1 MSDDTLSAMKR
12 RVPVLILAWTLV
24 LPGCS
29 VVKEF
34 QQAIV
39 NLRRCEF
46 KLDNVADFQLAG
58 ITLSGKTGFDLL
70 DAGRIMAAIRNNQLP
85 AAFTLNVAARNPND
99 GTGGTTSATATMTS
113 FAWTL
118 LIDNSLTIS
127 GDISSPITIPGSG
140 QQTTIPLQMS
150 LDLLKFFRDKD
161 YEHLANLALALGGA
175 NNSPSRLV
183 LRARPSIKTDYGTI
197 TYPGEIDII
206 DREFR

>member
-1 MSDDTLSAMKR
+1 MIMRRRTYVLLSACM
-12 RVPVLILAWTLV
+12 LALS
-24 LPGCS
+24 GCS

-46 KLDNVADFQLAG
+46 KLDNVTDFQLAG
-58 ITLSGKTGFDLL
+58 ITLSGKTSLGLL
-70 DAGRIMAAIRNNQLP
+70 DAGRIMTAIANNQLP
-85 AAFTLNVAARNPND
+85 ASFTLNVAAHNPND
-99 GTGGTTSATATMTS
+99 GTGGSTAATATMTS

-118 LIDNSLTIS
+118 LIDNSLTIT
-127 GDISSPITIPGSG
+127 GDIASPITIPGSG
-140 QQTTIPLQMS
+140 QQTTIPLRMG

-175 NNSPSRLV
+175 NGSPSRLV
-183 LRARPSIKTDYGTI
+183 LRAKPSIRTDYGTI
-197 TYPGEIDII
+197 TYPREIDII